1 MPKVVRRVRQV
12 RPVPKNCGFC
22 ANKTSLDYKDVET
35 LKRYLTER
43 GKIIGRS
50 RTGIC
55 SRHQRQLGTA
65 IKRARHVALL
75 PFVTR
80 A

>member
-1 MPKVVRRVRQV
+1 MPKVVRRVRQM
-12 RPVPKNCGFC
+12 RPVAQNCGFC
-22 ANKTSLDYKDVET
+22 ANKTNLDYKDIET
-35 LKRYLTER
+35 LRRYLTER

-55 SRHQRQLGTA
+55 SRHQRQLGRA